1 MSSWICFKGISMKLN
16 CDLGESFGSWTMG
29 LDAEVMLH
37 IDQANI
43 ACGFHAGD
51 PLVMQKTLALAKEHQ
66 VSVGAHPG
74 YPDLVGF
81 GRRSMNCSSEEIIA
95 LVNYQVAAIDG
106 VAKSLGIEIGY
117 VKPHGALYNDMMTK
131 KEVREAIL
139 CAISS
144 YHKPLQL
151 MLQATPNFE
160 QHKAEARIYQ
170 VELLSEAFADR
181 CYDDDGKLL
190 SRAKAGAVLCKDK
203 MLAQVKQLKE
213 NGSVTTISGKSLVLH
228 ADSLCVHGDN
238 IAAVQAIAAIRAL
251 ID

>member
-1 MSSWICFKGISMKLN
+1 MKLN

-29 LDAEVMLH
+29 LDAQVMPF

-51 PLVMQKTLALAKEHQ
+51 PLVMQRTLELAKANK

-81 GRRSMNCSSEEIIA
+81 GRRSMNCSDDEITA
-95 LVNYQVAAIDG
+95 LVKYQIAAIDG
-106 VAKSLGIEIGY
+106 VAKSIGIEMEY
-117 VKPHGALYNDMMTK
+117 VKPHGALYNDMMVK
-131 KEVREAIL
+131 KNVREAIFSAL
-139 CAISS
+139 SS
-144 YHKPLQL
+144 YYKPLKL
-151 MLQATPNFE
+151 MLQATPNID
-160 QHKAEARIYQ
+160 QHKAEAKKFNI
-170 VELLSEAFADR
+170 EILSEAFADR

-190 SRAKAGAVLCKDK
+190 SRTKTGAVHNKEK

-213 NGSVTTISGKSLVLH
+213 QGCVTTISGKVLYLN

-238 IAAVQAIAAIRAL
+238 IEGVQAIESIREL
-251 ID
+251 IG

>member
-1 MSSWICFKGISMKLN
+1 MKLN

-29 LDAEVMLH
+29 LDSKVMPH

-51 PLVMQKTLALAKEHQ
+51 PLVMQKTLLLAKENN

-81 GRRSMNCSSEEIIA
+81 GRRSMNCSTDELIA
-95 LVNYQVAAIDG
+95 LVMYQIAAIDG
-106 VAKSLGIEIGY
+106 VAKSIDIELDY
-117 VKPHGALYNDMMTK
+117 VKPHGALYNDMMVNK
-131 KEVREAIL
+131 AVREAIFSAL
-139 CAISS
+139 SR
-144 YHKPLQL
+144 YHRPLKL
-151 MLQATPNFE
+151 MIQATPTIE
-160 QHKAEARIYQ
+160 AHKQEAKQYNIDI
-170 VELLSEAFADR
+170 LSEAFADR

-190 SRAKAGAVLCKDK
+190 ARTKAGAVHNKEK

-213 NGSVTTISGKSLVLH
+213 HGCVTSINGKTLILN

-238 IAAVQAIAAIRAL
+238 IEGIQAIESIREL